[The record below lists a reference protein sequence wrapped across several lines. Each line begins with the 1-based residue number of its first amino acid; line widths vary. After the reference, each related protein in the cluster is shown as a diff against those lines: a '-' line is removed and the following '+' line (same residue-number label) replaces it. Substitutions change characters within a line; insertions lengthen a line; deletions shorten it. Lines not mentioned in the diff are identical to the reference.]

1 MNNMAHHGAHWQL
14 SRVPG
19 MDDAEFAQWADLLEA
34 RTGISLPAARK
45 SFLVTSL
52 TLRMREIGCPDYGRY
67 YALVTA
73 GPGGAVE
80 WSVLVDRLTVHETR
94 FFRHPA
100 SLALL
105 ARHLKARCAQL
116 GPLSINAWSAGCA
129 TGEEAYSI
137 AMVIEQQFSTHRG
150 EHYFGVTGAD
160 ISLAALDAAR
170 RGVYHRRR
178 LLALEP
184 GQMERCCTQVDA
196 EHYQVCERL
205 RERVCFTRMN
215 MLEPLAPT
223 FGGMDVIF
231 CQNVL
236 IYFSRRRRTEI
247 LNKIAQCL
255 SPGGLLVLGP
265 GEIVQWSYPGLE
277 RVVYEDT
284 LAYYRTPI

>member
-1 MNNMAHHGAHWQL
+1 MNTMAHRGAHWQL
-14 SRVPG
+14 HGVPG
-19 MDDAEFAQWADLLEA
+19 MDDAEFARWAELLEA

-45 SFLVTSL
+45 SFLITSL
-52 TLRMREIGCPDYGRY
+52 ALRMREIGCPDYSRY
-67 YALVTA
+67 YTLVTS

-94 FFRHPA
+94 FYRHPG

-105 ARHLKARCAQL
+105 ARHLKARCARL

-150 EHYFGVTGAD
+150 EHYFGVTGTD
-160 ISLAALDAAR
+160 ISLAALAAAR
-170 RGVYHRRR
+170 RGEYHRRR
-178 LLALEP
+178 LLTLEP
-184 GQMERCCTQVDA
+184 SQMERWFTQVDS
-196 EHYQVCERL
+196 EHYQVCESL
-205 RERVCFTRMN
+205 RKHVCFARMN

-236 IYFSRRRRTEI
+236 IYFSRRQRTEI
-247 LNKIAQCL
+247 LNKIALCL
-255 SPGGLLVLGP
+255 CPGGLLVLGP

-284 LAYYRTPI
+284 LAYYRTPL

>member
-1 MNNMAHHGAHWQL
+1 MNNTAQHGAYWQL
-14 SRVPG
+14 NSVPD
-19 MDDAEFAQWADLLEA
+19 MDDTEFVQWAGLLEV

-52 TLRMREIGCPDYGRY
+52 ASRMREIGCPDYSSY
-67 YALVTA
+67 YTRVTS

-94 FFRHPA
+94 FFRHPG

-105 ARHLKARCAQL
+105 ARHLQARCSRL
-116 GPLSINAWSAGCA
+116 GPVSINAWSAGCA
-129 TGEEAYSI
+129 SGEEAYSI
-137 AMVIEQQFSTHRG
+137 AMVIEQQFSAHRG
-150 EHYFGVTGAD
+150 KHYYGVTGTD
-160 ISLAALDAAR
+160 ISLAALAAAR
-170 RGVYHRRR
+170 RGEYHRRR

-184 GQMERCCTQVDA
+184 GLLDHNFTRLDDD
-196 EHYQVCERL
+196 HYRICERL
-205 RERVCFTRMN
+205 RDRVCFTRIN

-236 IYFSRRRRTEI
+236 IYFSRRQRADI
-247 LNKIAQCL
+247 LNRIAECL

-277 RVVYEDT
+277 RVTYEDT
-284 LAYYRTPI
+284 LAYCRPPL